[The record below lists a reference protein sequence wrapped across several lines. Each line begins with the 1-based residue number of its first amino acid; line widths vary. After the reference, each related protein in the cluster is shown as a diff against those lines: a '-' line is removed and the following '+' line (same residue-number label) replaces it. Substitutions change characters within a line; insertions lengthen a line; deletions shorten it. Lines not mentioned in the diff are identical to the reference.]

1 MTRKP
6 LVAAAKT
13 LTAQK
18 MKKPLMEN
26 FIFCAVLFLQCAC
39 YWYYFYFSFFIL
51 CDNWKTLLFVKV
63 YPYSGIVLTA
73 MFLISL
79 KPVVW
84 KKSVFHAISPQQQPD
99 RCSYQSFKIKLVML
113 LRGGSSAAATS
124 KMECFVIIV
133 ND

>member
-39 YWYYFYFSFFIL
+39 YWYYFYFSFFVL

-79 KPVVW
+79 KPVV
-84 KKSVFHAISPQQQPD
+84 
-99 RCSYQSFKIKLVML
+99 
-113 LRGGSSAAATS
+113 
-124 KMECFVIIV
+124 
-133 ND
+133 